1 MRWSFLSLILS
12 LAAIRSVVAFQK
24 IRGAGVVSRK
34 AIIGSLAME
43 PPKAPRFPAAK
54 GSTSQQLNMP
64 PKGYSDDAFGLIFL
78 TGLLYCRD
86 YEFAATFLANSAVA
100 ASTVFV
106 SANNKKKAVDVCE
119 DEGDGRDEDDKD
131 ASMFLEGGHYLP
143 AVATLV
149 TVAVSVLRSRSLAAE
164 ELVVC
169 AIGIV
174 WCLFKSSRR

>member
-1 MRWSFLSLILS
+1 MKCSLSLLVS

-34 AIIGSLAME
+34 AIIRSLAME
-43 PPKAPRFPAAK
+43 PPQAPSAAK

-86 YEFAATFLANSAVA
+86 YEFTATFLANSALA

-106 SANNKKKAVDVCE
+106 SANSKKKAVDVDE
-119 DEGDGRDEDDKD
+119 DEGDDRDGDDKD
-131 ASMFLEGGHYLP
+131 ASSFLESGRYLP

-169 AIGIV
+169 AIGIA